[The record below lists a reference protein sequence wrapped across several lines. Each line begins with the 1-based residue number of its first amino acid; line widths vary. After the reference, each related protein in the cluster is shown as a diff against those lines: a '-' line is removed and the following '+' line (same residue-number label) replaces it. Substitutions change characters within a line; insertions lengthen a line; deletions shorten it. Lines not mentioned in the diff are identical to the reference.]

1 MAETPQQFITK
12 FEQRV
17 ERKKLEALKNKDE
30 MVIAQLDAI
39 SKANTSIAPLRR
51 KGAPH
56 IKLIS
61 NEVSSLKSKTFALAD
76 SPVLSF
82 VPINSQSYD

>member
-1 MAETPQQFITK
+1 MAETPQQFIMK

-76 SPVLSF
+76 SPVSSI